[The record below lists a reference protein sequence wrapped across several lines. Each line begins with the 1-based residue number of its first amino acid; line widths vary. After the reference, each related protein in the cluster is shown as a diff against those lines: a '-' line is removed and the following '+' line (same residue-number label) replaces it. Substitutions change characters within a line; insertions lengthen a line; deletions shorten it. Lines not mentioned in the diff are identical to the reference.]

1 MFHISVFSFNGTC
14 TKLKKLKVSVCTY
27 TTVFFGLHLYQIKGV
42 VFFCRFFSTIDTYY
56 FTNVPVFTVGAPAV
70 VRVTGHCI
78 HTCSL
83 RLSLAL
89 KLAPSVILQPR
100 S

>member
-1 MFHISVFSFNGTC
+1 MYQI
-14 TKLKKLKVSVCTY
+14 KKIKGVGFLSVCTY

-42 VFFCRFFSTIDTYY
+42 VFCRFFSTTDTYY

-70 VRVTGHCI
+70 IRVTGHCI

-89 KLAPSVILQPR
+89 KLVPSVILQPR